1 MSPAECFPFGSS
13 STVQGSLIATLL
25 LGSAFAEAAARRGD
39 TVTVWNRTPDKAE
52 ALKAFGV
59 MIAATPADAVR
70 QACRVH
76 IILKDDAVVE
86 EVLAAA
92 RPALL
97 PGTLVLDHT
106 TTLPVS
112 TAARAVRLNSEGVN
126 YLHCPVFMG
135 PAAAR
140 AAQGSMMVAGPQAL
154 FELAKTELAR
164 MTGRLEYLGE
174 RADLAAVHKLFG
186 NAMIISMSCIV
197 ADILTIAKASGVPRE
212 DAINLLGLLD
222 LNAMVAGRGKNMA
235 QGNFA
240 LSFELAM
247 ARKDVRLMLETTGDL
262 PMSVLPG
269 IAQRM
274 DQLIAQGHGAEDAT
288 VVARHAVQ

>member
-1 MSPAECFPFGSS
+1 MANITYLG
-13 STVQGSLIATLL
+13 TGL

-39 TVTVWNRTPDKAE
+39 MVTVWNRTPGKAE

-59 MIAATPADAVR
+59 MVAATPADAVR
-70 QACRVH
+70 QASRVH
-76 IILKDDAVVE
+76 LILKDDAVVE

-140 AAQGSMMVAGPQAL
+140 AAQGSMVVAGPQAL

-197 ADILTIAKASGVPRE
+197 ADILTIAKASGVQGE

>member
-1 MSPAECFPFGSS
+1 MANITYLG
-13 STVQGSLIATLL
+13 TGL

-39 TVTVWNRTPDKAE
+39 MVTVWNRTPGKAE

-59 MIAATPADAVR
+59 MVAATPADAVR
-70 QACRVH
+70 QASRVH
-76 IILKDDAVVE
+76 LVLKDDAVVE

-197 ADILTIAKASGVPRE
+197 ADILTIAKASGVQGE

-247 ARKDVRLMLETTGDL
+247 ARKDVRLMLETTGEL

-274 DQLIAQGHGAEDAT
+274 DQLIAQGHSAEDAT
-288 VVARHAVQ
+288 VVARDAV

>member
-1 MSPAECFPFGSS
+1 
-13 STVQGSLIATLL
+13 
-25 LGSAFAEAAARRGD
+25 
-39 TVTVWNRTPDKAE
+39 
-52 ALKAFGV
+52 
-59 MIAATPADAVR
+59 
-70 QACRVH
+70 
-76 IILKDDAVVE
+76 
-86 EVLAAA
+86 
-92 RPALL
+92 
-97 PGTLVLDHT
+97 
-106 TTLPVS
+106 
-112 TAARAVRLNSEGVN
+112 
-126 YLHCPVFMG
+126 
-135 PAAAR
+135 
-140 AAQGSMMVAGPQAL
+140 MMVAGPQAL

>member
-1 MSPAECFPFGSS
+1 MANITYLG
-13 STVQGSLIATLL
+13 TGL

-39 TVTVWNRTPDKAE
+39 MVTVWNRTPGKAE

-59 MIAATPADAVR
+59 MVAATPADAVR
-70 QACRVH
+70 QASRVH
-76 IILKDDAVVE
+76 LVLKDDAVVE

-112 TAARAVRLNSEGVN
+112 TATRAVRLNSEGVN

-154 FELAKTELAR
+154 FELAKTELAQ

-197 ADILTIAKASGVPRE
+197 ADILTIAKASGVQGE

-247 ARKDVRLMLETTGDL
+247 ARKDVRLMLETTGEL

-274 DQLIAQGHGAEDAT
+274 DQLIAQGHSAEDAT
-288 VVARHAVQ
+288 VVARDAV

>member
-1 MSPAECFPFGSS
+1 MANITYLG
-13 STVQGSLIATLL
+13 TGL

-39 TVTVWNRTPDKAE
+39 MVTVWNRTPGKAE

-59 MIAATPADAVR
+59 MVAATPADAVQ
-70 QACRVH
+70 QASRVH
-76 IILKDDAVVE
+76 LILKDDAVVE

-140 AAQGSMMVAGPQAL
+140 AAQGSMVVAGPQAL

-197 ADILTIAKASGVPRE
+197 ADILTIAKASGVQGE

-274 DQLIAQGHGAEDAT
+274 DQLIVQGHGAEDAT